1 MTESTDQENPT
12 ASGKPQLHIPGYRF
26 ERLLGR
32 GGMASVYLAI
42 QESFG
47 REVAIKVLE
56 PGQAET
62 ESFSE
67 RFLREAKIV
76 SRLSHPHIVTVYD
89 AGIHEGYHYY
99 SMEYVEGHNLKE
111 ALPELSLQDKLR
123 IIKDVARA
131 LDFAGNKGYVH
142 RDVKPENI
150 MIRKADGHVVLTDFG
165 IARGDDVTRGMTQT
179 GRAIGTPHY
188 MSPEQT
194 KGLHVDPR
202 SDIYSLG
209 VVLFLLLSGHVPY
222 DADSAIAVGIKHL
235 SSPIPALPPDMRIFQ
250 GIINTC
256 LSKNPEHRY
265 QTAGEL
271 IAALDAIPPQ
281 AIQAIEGRSP
291 ATRPAAHATDA
302 ATLAEVDYPAATSI
316 PGNSLSGTHSTPT
329 TGYTPTQV
337 TTGGQKIPRR
347 KRRSNG
353 LALFLSIVVLGGIGA
368 GIWYGRAEI
377 SRIWQSLELP
387 PLNEIVASITGESPA
402 VVDSPG
408 AAAIKTIPASSEA
421 ELTRTADPIHYM
433 YEQLEA
439 DPDNAKILA
448 QTYRARLSGEQPDPK
463 ARHLMTLMHDW
474 FTEQLQIA
482 FDNHDVK
489 RARQLV
495 EAMQVSFPRLTETAR
510 FTQIRNRLEQA
521 ESVHIYLDKA
531 AQYLEQGAV
540 IEPAGA
546 NALAAYRSV
555 LQLAPEHPKALA
567 GIKHITDIFHNRAIR
582 HQGRGELEAA
592 LDNVK
597 AGLTVHADDPELQA
611 MQQQLQ
617 EAIETR
623 SKVAALNKKG
633 EAAFEQGNLLQ
644 PKNRSAFH
652 YYQQALKLQADNPS
666 ASEGL
671 QKIQQNKLL
680 KIQFEIRE
688 KRFEQAETMLTNLE
702 SWFGKTEP
710 IRHSW
715 ETLLSAIEDSQPKIS
730 DVAYSD
736 LEITSLN
743 ISKPS
748 VLKPIRNLYFGF
760 AYKNL
765 PQEQNRIEAYL
776 MEKTERV
783 AMAHKTLTLE
793 NQEGKYFDNLL
804 LPINEMQEGRYNLVF
819 LLNDKPLHRSSLY
832 IDIQ

>member
-1 MTESTDQENPT
+1 MTESTDQENPPPP
-12 ASGKPQLHIPGYRF
+12 GKPQLHLPGYRL

-76 SRLSHPHIVTVYD
+76 SRLSHPHIITVYD

-222 DADSAIAVGIKHL
+222 DAESAIAVGIKHL
-235 SSPIPALPPDMRIFQ
+235 SAPIPALPPGMRIFQ

-256 LSKNPEHRY
+256 LSKDPEHRY

-271 IAALDAIPPQ
+271 ITALDAIPPQ
-281 AIQAIEGRSP
+281 AIQAIERQSP
-291 ATRPAAHATDA
+291 AARPAAHPTDA
-302 ATLAEVDYPAATSI
+302 ATLAEVDYAATTSI
-316 PGNSLSGTHSTPT
+316 PDNALSGTHATPT
-329 TGYTPTQV
+329 TGYTPTRV

-353 LALFLSIVVLGGIGA
+353 PALLLSLTILGGIGA

-387 PLNEIVASITGESPA
+387 PLNEIVASVSGESPA

-408 AAAIKTIPASSEA
+408 KRNTQTIPAGSEA
-421 ELTRTADPIHYM
+421 ELNRATDPVQYL
-433 YEQLEA
+433 YEQIEA
-439 DPDNAKILA
+439 DPANAKILA
-448 QTYRARLSGEQPDPK
+448 QTYRARLNGEQPDPE
-463 ARHLMTLMHDW
+463 ARRLMTLLRDW

-482 FDNHDVK
+482 FDNYDVK

-495 EAMQVSFPRLTETAR
+495 DAMQVSFPRQVGTAR
-510 FTQIRNRLEQA
+510 FTQIRSRLEQA
-521 ESVHIYLDKA
+521 EAVQLYLDKA
-531 AQYLEQGAV
+531 AQYLEQDAL

-546 NALAAYRSV
+546 NALAAYQSA
-555 LQLAPEHPKALA
+555 LQMAPEHPRALA
-567 GIKHITDIFHNRAIR
+567 GIKQITDIFHNRAIQY
-582 HQGRGELEAA
+582 QGRGELEAA
-592 LDNVK
+592 LDNVE
-597 AGLTVHADDPELQA
+597 AGLTVRADDPELQA

-617 EAIETR
+617 QAIEIR
-623 SKVAALNKKG
+623 HKVAALNKKG
-633 EAAFEQGNLLQ
+633 DSAFEQGNLLQ

-652 YYQQALKLQADNPS
+652 YYQQAIKLQPDNPP
-666 ASEGL
+666 ATEGL
-671 QKIQQNKLL
+671 QKVQQNKLL

-688 KRFEQAETMLTNLE
+688 KRFEQAETMLINLE

-715 ETLLSAIEDSQPKIS
+715 ETLLSAIENSQPKLS

-736 LEITSLN
+736 LELTSLN

-783 AMAHKTLTLE
+783 AMAHKTLMLE
-793 NQEGKYFDNLL
+793 NQEGEYFDNLL
-804 LPINEMQEGRYNLVF
+804 LPINEMQKGRYNLVF